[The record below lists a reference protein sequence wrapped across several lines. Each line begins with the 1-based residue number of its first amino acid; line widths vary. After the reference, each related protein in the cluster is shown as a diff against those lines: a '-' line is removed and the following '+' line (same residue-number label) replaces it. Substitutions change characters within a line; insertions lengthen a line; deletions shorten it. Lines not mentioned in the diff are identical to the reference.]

1 VEALGDEDVLG
12 RPEQLQPAGTPRQT
26 GTSLTG
32 GCGMRGLHDTGDFTG
47 GSAERTRTRAS
58 RPTVEEMSESAT
70 PTDPV
75 PVTPSSVPLP
85 RLATLLPPWP
95 GAALPVH
102 GGEVYV
108 RFTPWTG
115 PADGAVDGAP
125 RERALYVHGLG
136 GASTNWTDLA
146 ALLAVRVDGWAL
158 DLPGF
163 GRSQPP
169 PRGRYSIR
177 GHVRAVVDVL
187 EHIADQPGEAAGR
200 PVHLLGN
207 SLGGLV
213 SLLVAS
219 RRPDLVASLTLISP
233 AMPVYR
239 VPPAFSRM
247 LLLLL
252 VPGIPSLAERRLAGI
267 TPEQNV
273 RAMIGMC
280 FGNPER
286 VPRERIDQSV
296 EEMRERAE
304 QPWAGRAL
312 TRSMRGLIT
321 SYLRVGAANAW
332 RAARSLRMPTL
343 VVWGSRDKL
352 VDPAL
357 APRVAAAVPDAR
369 LLVLDGIGHVAMLE
383 APEPTARAVLG
394 MLEEASSPAGAV
406 AKAG

>member
-1 VEALGDEDVLG
+1 MSEVPALDA
-12 RPEQLQPAGTPRQT
+12 PAAAATLSSTALP
-26 GTSLTG
+26 SLTS
-32 GCGMRGLHDTGDFTG
+32 M
-47 GSAERTRTRAS
+47 
-58 RPTVEEMSESAT
+58 
-70 PTDPV
+70 
-75 PVTPSSVPLP
+75 
-85 RLATLLPPWP
+85 LPPWK
-95 GAALPVH
+95 GEDLPVH
-102 GGEVYV
+102 GGEVFV
-108 RFTPWTG
+108 RYTPWAG
-115 PADGAVDGAP
+115 PVDGTDDGAH

-146 ALLAVRVDGWAL
+146 GLLAVRFEGWSL

-177 GHVRAVVDVL
+177 GHVRAVVDGL
-187 EHIADQPGEAAGR
+187 EYVVAQPGEASGR

-247 LLLLL
+247 MLLLLL
-252 VPGIPSLAERRLAGI
+252 PGVPSLAERRLAGI

-273 RAMIGMC
+273 RAMIRMC
-280 FGNPER
+280 FGEPGRVPPER
-286 VPRERIDQSV
+286 VEQAV
-296 EEMRERAE
+296 QEFRERAE
-304 QPWAGRAL
+304 QPWADRAL
-312 TRSMRGLIT
+312 TQSMRGLIT

-332 RAARSLRMPTL
+332 RAARALRSPTL
-343 VVWGSRDKL
+343 VIWGSRDKL

-357 APRVAAAVPDAR
+357 APRLAAAIPDAR
-369 LLVLDGIGHVAMLE
+369 LLVLDRVGHVAMLE

-394 MLEEASSPAGAV
+394 LVEGLAPARPAGEVDATT
-406 AKAG
+406 AGS

>member
-1 VEALGDEDVLG
+1 
-12 RPEQLQPAGTPRQT
+12 
-26 GTSLTG
+26 
-32 GCGMRGLHDTGDFTG
+32 
-47 GSAERTRTRAS
+47 
-58 RPTVEEMSESAT
+58 
-70 PTDPV
+70 
-75 PVTPSSVPLP
+75 
-85 RLATLLPPWP
+85 
-95 GAALPVH
+95 VH
-102 GGEVYV
+102 GGEVFV
-108 RFTPWTG
+108 RYTPWTG
-115 PADGAVDGAP
+115 PVGEAGDAAP
-125 RERALYVHGLG
+125 HERALYVHGLG

-146 ALLAVRVDGWAL
+146 ALLAVRFEGWAV

-169 PRGRYSIR
+169 PSGRYSIR

-187 EHIADQPGEAAGR
+187 EHIASRPGDAAGR

-239 VPPAFSRM
+239 VPPAFSRA

-267 TPEQNV
+267 TPEESV
-273 RAMIGMC
+273 RAMVRMC
-280 FGNPER
+280 FGAPSR
-286 VPRERIDQSV
+286 VPRERIEQSV
-296 EEMRERAE
+296 QEMRERAE
-304 QPWAGRAL
+304 QPWADRAL
-312 TRSMRGLIT
+312 ARSMRGLIT

-332 RAARSLRMPTL
+332 RAARSLRPPTL
-343 VVWGSRDKL
+343 VVWGGKDKL

-357 APRVAAAVPDAR
+357 GPRLAAAVPDAR
-369 LLVLDGIGHVAMLE
+369 LLVLDDVGHVAMLE

-394 MLEEASSPAGAV
+394 MLEERSAGADDRARDV
-406 AKAG
+406 SQGSVRDVPSRPGL